1 MLVVVRRRRRDRGR
15 AASRF
20 HEALGTAGRTD
31 RVTARRVIASA
42 PSAAHRLH
50 CHLTTCPLL
59 APKAEEA
66 SRSAFSRS
74 EGEGVKA
81 RTATT
86 WSSRTP
92 LSAAW
97 GSDRRKSL
105 PAPFGICYTAISL
118 AKGPPSPDRVDE
130 AFGRVLDNL
139 RQDQVSAPR
148 GEPGWLLAIIWVLLL
163 EHFQDE

>member
-1 MLVVVRRRRRDRGR
+1 MRCARAADCSALRSTAKALGRRGGLPDEVLSTTRMRRAKDDLATETGHVLVVVRRRRRDRGR

-81 RTATT
+81 RAATT
-86 WSSRTP
+86 
-92 LSAAW
+92 
-97 GSDRRKSL
+97 
-105 PAPFGICYTAISL
+105 
-118 AKGPPSPDRVDE
+118 
-130 AFGRVLDNL
+130 
-139 RQDQVSAPR
+139 
-148 GEPGWLLAIIWVLLL
+148 
-163 EHFQDE
+163 